1 LSKIDELKEKNKESE
16 GKIVTLLVEH
26 SDDKK
31 ALKGQVEHLQN
42 QLNEVRKVPWN
53 VPCSGSG
60 SE

>member
-1 LSKIDELKEKNKESE
+1 MSRIEELKEKNKEGE
-16 GKIVTLLVEH
+16 GKIITLIVEH

-42 QLNEVRKVPWN
+42 QLNEVRNVPWN
-53 VPCSGSG
+53 GSG